1 MGCNCKQVK
10 KVGKKL
16 NILDTPFYEKKGI
29 KKILGWFKHTLWNI
43 LGALIGLISMIV
55 VMPFIIVFVFFSI
68 LFNGKAVIN
77 LPFKGLLSKKN
88 ESEK

>member
-1 MGCNCKQVK
+1 M
-10 KVGKKL
+10 
-16 NILDTPFYEKKGI
+16 
-29 KKILGWFKHTLWNI
+29 
-43 LGALIGLISMIV
+43 GALIGLISMII
-55 VMPFIIVFVFFSI
+55 VMPFIIVFVFINI